1 MALTRKDLFDQ
12 VMIKPDS
19 AVLREDSE
27 GKAVD
32 MKALDVLVNL
42 LSPIY
47 QCMIRECKSAIEA

>member
-1 MALTRKDLFDQ
+1 MALKRKDLFDQ

-27 GKAVD
+27 WKAVD